1 MSASVDD
8 VAAAILARTGEV
20 TTWKLQ
26 KLAYYAQSWYLVHY
40 GRRLFDDDFEAWR
53 HGPVVPA
60 LYQRHKGRN
69 RVRDWPAG
77 DADRLD
83 VVERKFIDQVIARY
97 GHFTA
102 EALSR
107 MSHMEVP
114 WIAARVDVSEG
125 AESNQVISTDLM
137 RNFYSRQL
145 ANATDAVTTAVANS
159 YIEGVELDEN
169 WQDQLQL
176 VADGTL
182 TPDELVQR
190 EVRRAAGG

>member
-26 KLAYYAQSWYLVHY
+26 KLAYYAQSWYLVRH
-40 GRRLFDDDFEAWR
+40 GKRLFDDDFEAWR

-60 LYQRHKGRN
+60 LYQQHKGRN
-69 RVRDWPAG
+69 RVRDWPTG
-77 DADRLD
+77 DGGRLEPAQRAF
-83 VVERKFIDQVIARY
+83 VDQVVDRY
-97 GHFTA
+97 GRFTA

-114 WIAARVDVSEG
+114 WLVTRAGLPDG
-125 AESNQVISTDLM
+125 AESSRVIGSDLM

-145 ANATDAVTTAVANS
+145 ASASDAVSTAVANS
-159 YIEGVELDEN
+159 YIEGVELDED
-169 WQDQLQL
+169 WQDQLHL
-176 VADGTL
+176 VADGSL
-182 TPDELVQR
+182 TADELVQQ
-190 EVRRAAGG
+190 EIRRAASG